1 MSFREERSGN
11 VVLASTAPFSLRE
24 ERSGKVVLAST
35 APVRALSRA

>member
-24 ERSGKVVLAST
+24 ERSGNVVPAST